1 MFHDIPFKLSSN
13 LAFNAFKVL
22 KEFVNHFK
30 RLVGTSA
37 KILLSIFNCGY
48 LFNLTCK
55 TIKTTMKEQR
65 EREERK
71 ENKIIMFD
79 SKKEFCTWPSQE

>member
-65 EREERK
+65 ERGEK
-71 ENKIIMFD
+71 GKQNNHV
-79 SKKEFCTWPSQE
+79 

>member
-65 EREERK
+65 ERGEKGK
-71 ENKIIMFD
+71 ENNHV
-79 SKKEFCTWPSQE
+79 